1 MAKKQKVVIVNEEL
15 TPTVLATLKDKK
27 KTNIFGIIWLFI
39 IFSIFIAGVYFL
51 PELSLYVNSYLN
63 PEPVSS
69 TSTKPVVN
77 KGEEE
82 GEKTEVKEYN
92 IADNPEIVEEKF
104 IVNNI
109 RLENKKILLNIKNT
123 DKDILELSNM
133 NYFIN
138 LFDGNKKLVQRIK
151 LKWEM
156 INPEESIQL
165 SYDLKN
171 SNVSSISI
179 MVIKQEEY
187 PSYTATQDE
196 YKNSTLACKKDFETI
211 NYMLSNNKLTS
222 IQDVFEI
229 PSTDINYAAYYN
241 NYQLLANN
249 YNNIAGVSS
258 IVNLESD
265 KFTFTTT
272 INLNTF
278 KGGTLN
284 NNSFVYAKDTDAKI
298 MKFEMEASGYTCN

>member
-51 PELSLYVNSYLN
+51 PDLSTYVNSYLN

-69 TSTKPVVN
+69 TTTKPNV
-77 KGEEE
+77 KKDEEQD
-82 GEKTEVKEYN
+82 EKTEVKEYK
-92 IADNPEIVEEKF
+92 ISENPEIVEEKF
-104 IVNNI
+104 TVNNI
-109 RLENKKILLNIKNT
+109 KIENQKILLNIKNT
-123 DKDILELSNM
+123 GKDTLEISNM

-138 LFDGNKKLVQRIK
+138 LFDGNKKLVQRIR

-165 SYDLKN
+165 SYDLVN
-171 SNVSSISI
+171 SSVSFISI

-187 PSYTATQDE
+187 PNFVATQDE
-196 YKNSTLACKKDFETI
+196 YKNATLACKKETETI
-211 NYMLSNNKLTS
+211 NYMLSNNKLTG

-229 PSTDINYAAYYN
+229 LSTDSNYAAYYN
-241 NYQLLANN
+241 NYQMLANN

-258 IVNLESD
+258 VVNLESD
-265 KFTFTTT
+265 KFIFTTT
-272 INLNTF
+272 INLNAF
-278 KGGTLN
+278 KEGTLN
-284 NNSFVYAKDTDAKI
+284 SNFIYAKDTDAKI